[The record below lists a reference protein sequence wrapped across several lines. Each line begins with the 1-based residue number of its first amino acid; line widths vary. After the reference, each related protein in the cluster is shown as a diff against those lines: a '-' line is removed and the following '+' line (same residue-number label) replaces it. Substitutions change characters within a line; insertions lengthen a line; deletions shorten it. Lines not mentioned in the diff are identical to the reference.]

1 MFLTKKNLVIALK
14 TLKAFHSKFYSTR
27 LRRLISNILQKIAE
41 LFLPSAADIL
51 DFIVSFCTLSA
62 LNDFLQDYDFV
73 MIIMGDFSATEKL
86 SKNHF
91 MLISLIFLRI
101 TRMKQFN

>member
-14 TLKAFHSKFYSTR
+14 KSSKKAFHSKFYSTR

-51 DFIVSFCTLSA
+51 DFIVSFGTLSA

-73 MIIMGDFSATEKL
+73 MIIMADFSATEKL
-86 SKNHF
+86 
-91 MLISLIFLRI
+91 
-101 TRMKQFN
+101 